1 MWCCLYVENLFILI
15 GSTLLHFITI
25 IIINMMLY
33 MLLYYGNGFKSD
45 LGKLHI
51 GFVRYSGASFTYT
64 FR

>member
-1 MWCCLYVENLFILI
+1 
-15 GSTLLHFITI
+15 
-25 IIINMMLY
+25 MMLY
-33 MLLYYGNGFKSD
+33 MLLYYGNGFQGD